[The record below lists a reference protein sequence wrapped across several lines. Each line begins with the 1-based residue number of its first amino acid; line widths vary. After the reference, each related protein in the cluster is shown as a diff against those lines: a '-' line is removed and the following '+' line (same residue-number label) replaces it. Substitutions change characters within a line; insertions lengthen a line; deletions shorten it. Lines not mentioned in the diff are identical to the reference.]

1 MRFINYII
9 EIMAEEVLIDEELK
23 YTFAEGFSEIM
34 ENVFLS
40 TYLPENHDKELR
52 NKKLNI

>member
-52 NKKLNI
+52 NKKLNL